1 MTLHIALLFAFLAIV
16 AFAVGCLGVSAT
28 QPSVHAE
35 LTAAEIGSA
44 VKKPTSSWDLSL
56 AIALRF
62 GYSMS
67 IWGISPRVDI
77 AFGQFCVRYQWS
89 DCGHNGK
96 ATMYGYHFIDELP
109 RRAV

>member
-1 MTLHIALLFAFLAIV
+1 MQRRPGESEKMPSRIVTLFDFTLRSRYMTLHIALLFAFLAIV

-35 LTAAEIGSA
+35 PTAAEIGSA

-67 IWGISPRVDI
+67 I
-77 AFGQFCVRYQWS
+77 
-89 DCGHNGK
+89 
-96 ATMYGYHFIDELP
+96 
-109 RRAV
+109 